1 MDQVPKS
8 KIAAALG
15 AGILVSLLLGWTP
28 AFAHAALVSTDPG
41 DESTV
46 AALPEQATATFSE
59 NIGTPAYLIVT
70 APDGKNVTSGDATA
84 LDRTVSV
91 PLKDS
96 DIRGTYTLTYRVVS
110 ADGHPIKGSQTFTV
124 EEGRT
129 VKAVTA
135 PANQE
140 SFVHKHRDHLA
151 WGIGIAVI
159 AIALLLWPSRRQ
171 HG

>member
-1 MDQVPKS
+1 MPKS
-8 KIAAALG
+8 KITAALG
-15 AGILVSLLLGWTP
+15 AGIFISLLLGCAP

-41 DESTV
+41 DGSTV
-46 AALPEQATATFSE
+46 ASLPAEATATFSE

-70 APDGKNVTSGDATA
+70 APDGTDATA
-84 LDRTVSV
+84 GTAKALDHTVSV
-91 PLKDS
+91 PLKDLG
-96 DIRGTYTLTYRVVS
+96 IRGAYTLSYRVVS

-129 VKAVTA
+129 VKAGTA
-135 PANQE
+135 PKTQE

-151 WGIGIAVI
+151 WGIGIAAI

-171 HG
+171 HD